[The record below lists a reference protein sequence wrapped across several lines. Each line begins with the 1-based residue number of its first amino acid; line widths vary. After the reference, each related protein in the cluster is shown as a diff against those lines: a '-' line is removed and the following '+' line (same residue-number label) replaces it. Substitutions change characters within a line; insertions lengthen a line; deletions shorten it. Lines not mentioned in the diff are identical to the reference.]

1 MPKIRTFIALGLPR
15 EYQDGL
21 AELTRSQK
29 PRLRSKLSWTR
40 PGNWHLT
47 LKFLGDVEEKQV
59 GAIKRFLSG
68 VQFKAF
74 TLRAGGAGSF
84 PPGRTP
90 RVLWVGV
97 KQGREACKGLAKAVE
112 KALVPLGFAKERRGF
127 SPHLTL
133 ARVRQA
139 ASDPWEEILKHIS
152 AVSWPAF
159 TVDRFTLHQSVLRP
173 QGPTY
178 TALAEFQASPEQS
191 DKTAATP
198 GNRPG

>member
-1 MPKIRTFIALGLPR
+1 MPKIRAFIALSLPQ

-21 AELTRSQK
+21 AELTQSQK
-29 PRLRSKLSWTR
+29 RKLRSKLSWTR

-68 VQFKAF
+68 VRFKAF
-74 TLRAGGAGSF
+74 TLQAGGADSF

-90 RVLWVGV
+90 RVLWVRIR
-97 KQGREACKGLAKAVE
+97 QGREECEGLAKAVE
-112 KALVPLGFAKERRGF
+112 KALVPMGFKRERRGF

-139 ASDPWEEILKHIS
+139 ASDPWDEILKDIS
-152 AVSWPAF
+152 ALSWPAF
-159 TVDRFTLHQSVLRP
+159 TVDSFALHQSVLRP

-178 TALAEFQASPEQS
+178 TALADFQASPES
-191 DKTAATP
+191 AIP